1 MRSTMFKTFHYTIPS
16 KQLPKAFEGFRIA
29 HLSDLHGA
37 VYGRH
42 NERLLQQIACAKPH
56 CVVMTGDMAGHAISS
71 RLGLIDLCRRLCA
84 HHPVYYI
91 PGNHEQCLEA
101 DVYAALRADLVNA
114 GAAVLENRWCSISRH
129 GSSIKLYGLVL
140 PMRYYRSRLENAIKK
155 VRFSDKAMEKL
166 LGAAD
171 PSCFN
176 LLLSHD
182 PLHFPAYRDWGADLT
197 LSGHIHGGIIQIPG
211 LGGLLSPD
219 VTLFPRYDCG
229 HFEENK
235 KHMIVSR
242 GLGNHFLFRVCD
254 PAELAIITL
263 SKAPA

>member
-1 MRSTMFKTFHYTIPS
+1 MFQTFHYTICS
-16 KQLPKAFEGFRIA
+16 KQLPGAFEGFKIA
-29 HLSDLHGA
+29 HLSDLHGM

-42 NERLLQQIACAKPH
+42 NEHLLRAVAHARPH
-56 CVVMTGDMAGHAISS
+56 CVIMTGDMAGHAVQS
-71 RLGLIDLCRRLCA
+71 RLRLIHLCRQLCA

-91 PGNHEQCLEA
+91 PGNHEQCLETE
-101 DVYAALRADLVNA
+101 VYAALRADLVNA
-114 GAAVLENRWCSISRH
+114 GVTVLENRWCSIPRR
-129 GSSIKLYGLVL
+129 GSFIKLYGLVL
-140 PMRYYRSRLENAIKK
+140 PMRYYRPRLENSIKR
-155 VRFSDKAMEKL
+155 VRFSDKTMNDL
-166 LGAAD
+166 LGSAD

-229 HFEENK
+229 HFEEK
-235 KHMIVSR
+235 GKHMIVSR
-242 GLGNHFLFRVCD
+242 GLGNHFLFRVLD
-254 PAELAIITL
+254 PAELAVITL
-263 SKAPA
+263 SKLSS